1 MHLSF
6 FSAKGKSWIAWDQQ
20 LLHSG
25 GEHQAISIKW
35 QFADIEQP
43 VILSGTNYSKY
54 KVQRNPNIVMW
65 LLLRAV
71 AQLNAFHPGS
81 LAFNHNNKHCHI
93 KCYQIEIMQIHLP
106 CYIS

>member
-1 MHLSF
+1 
-6 FSAKGKSWIAWDQQ
+6 
-20 LLHSG
+20 
-25 GEHQAISIKW
+25 
-35 QFADIEQP
+35 
-43 VILSGTNYSKY
+43 
-54 KVQRNPNIVMW
+54 MW

-106 CYIS
+106 CYIL